1 MWRIAGRSS
10 RRDYWCIKQSS
21 QPGRRRIFRLKSAR
35 SKQRIGAKRAQ
46 GGKIHRI
53 QSSGVWLRIN
63 GSIICAQFSE
73 KRLVDVVEG
82 RLLRPL
88 PIISSSSSFFIQWGY
103 LLRERERVGKR
114 FIKNVPSA
122 PTKDASCYT
131 TGSSG
136 DKKRSQ
142 TRESQVGPHQGPS
155 YLRSARNFDP
165 PSSQF
170 LRLTGSGTS
179 SKSVFQEIRAPEAPC
194 RLNVQQPALLLR

>member
-53 QSSGVWLRIN
+53 QSSGVWPRIN

-88 PIISSSSSFFIQWGY
+88 PIISSSSSFFVQWRH
-103 LLRERERVGKR
+103 LLRERERVGKKIYKKMSR
-114 FIKNVPSA
+114 PRRLRTQVATPPAHQETRSVRKPESHRSAHIKGHPIS
-122 PTKDASCYT
+122 
-131 TGSSG
+131 
-136 DKKRSQ
+136 
-142 TRESQVGPHQGPS
+142 GPHEISTPQALNFFALRGQGPPAI
-155 YLRSARNFDP
+155 LCFK
-165 PSSQF
+165 
-170 LRLTGSGTS
+170 
-179 SKSVFQEIRAPEAPC
+179 KSVLWRRP
-194 RLNVQQPALLLR
+194 VG